1 MEMGME
7 CEFVGDEIDQRGEGL
22 LMDLA
27 HELGGGSYLHD

>member
-1 MEMGME
+1 ME
-7 CEFVGDEIDQRGEGL
+7 CELVGDDIDRL